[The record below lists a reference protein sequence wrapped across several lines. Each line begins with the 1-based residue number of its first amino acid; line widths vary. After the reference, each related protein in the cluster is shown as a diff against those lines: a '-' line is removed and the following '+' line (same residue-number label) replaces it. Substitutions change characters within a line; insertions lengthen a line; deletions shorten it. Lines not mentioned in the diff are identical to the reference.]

1 MKRILLLVVAV
12 AFFGSVK
19 AQSDLNFGP
28 KVGLNVTNLTNY
40 FDMNNK
46 ASIHIG
52 GFANVKFTDF
62 VGMQIELL
70 YSGQGARDKYDY
82 EGSKVKEMIRV
93 NYLNIPV
100 LARLNVWDRFN
111 VEVGPQLEF
120 ALNAKDVLKVGDA
133 TTKVKLHN
141 LNTVGLSLAVGASY
155 ELDMGIMFSARYNIG
170 LTNVLDKDV
179 IGKSNKNHV
188 FQLSVGYKLN
198 F

>member
-1 MKRILLLVVAV
+1 MKRVLLLIVAV

-19 AQSDLNFGP
+19 AQSDFNLGP
-28 KVGLNVTNLTNY
+28 KLGLNVTNLTN

-62 VGMQIELL
+62 VGMQVELL
-70 YSGQGARDKYDY
+70 YSRQGARDKFHNGD
-82 EGSKVKEMIRV
+82 GKKVKNMVRV

-100 LARLNVWDRFN
+100 LARLNVWDKLN

-120 ALNAKDVLKVGDA
+120 ALNGKYVEKVGDA
-133 TTKVKLHN
+133 TTKIKMHN

-155 ELDMGIMFSARYNIG
+155 ELDMGMIFSARYNIG
-170 LTNVLDKDV
+170 LTNVFDKDIV
-179 IGKSNKNHV
+179 RRSSKNHV

-198 F
+198 Y